1 VKEIEARMLHVVGAE
16 WRKNRIWMT
25 CLFAL
30 MSAVWLGITYLPGQD
45 PEVNLS
51 ILGMVSAFPMM
62 MSLVIMGADQ
72 AEARR
77 QALWAS
83 SSLSRTQQGITYGL
97 VLLPPWVLAMINA
110 WLLGRLS
117 AETELLTVL
126 FCWGGLLLTLA
137 AAHWVLKSWAGRTTA
152 VIAALATIAALFA
165 LEAAIILLAAPF
177 GWDFSFAADKR
188 PSLYLWAWLSEPSTG
203 LLLYVLGAALY
214 FAAIKLGRTGTL
226 NPPASAS
233 DPT

>member
-1 VKEIEARMLHVVGAE
+1 MVKEVATGMLHIVGSE
-16 WRKNRIWMT
+16 WRKNGIWMT

-45 PEVNLS
+45 PAVNLS

-62 MSLVIMGADQ
+62 MSLVTMGADQ
-72 AEARR
+72 AVARR
-77 QALWAS
+77 QALYSAS
-83 SSLSRTQQGITYGL
+83 ALSRTQQGITHGL
-97 VLLPPWVLAMINA
+97 VLLPIWVLAMINA

-126 FCWGGLLLTLA
+126 FCWGGLLLALV
-137 AAHWVLKSWAGRTTA
+137 AAHWVLGSWAGRTTA
-152 VIAALATIAALFA
+152 MIAALTTIVAIFA

-188 PSLYLWAWLSEPSTG
+188 PGLYLWDWLREPSTG
-203 LLLYVLGAALY
+203 LLLYVLGAALS
-214 FAAIKLGRTGTL
+214 FGAIKQ
-226 NPPASAS
+226 SA
-233 DPT
+233 